1 MLIAVETF
9 FLILTMIVVWTY
21 ILSGTYYRVHR
32 LLPLIM
38 GLIVAF
44 QFCELAR
51 LIFGFNFV
59 FRRLNDLILIQACYF
74 VACYFED
81 YLEVKIPRPV
91 HFICFIL
98 MLSTDAVVF
107 SQSVDHPLYR
117 IFMLVFF
124 LVCVVL
130 VVSLQVR
137 ATFVQ
142 SYSRREGKINALIGI
157 ALGVPGIVVL
167 YDTVFGEPNGFQL
180 VICLEVSLF
189 IIWYLV
195 VSGQIIDTRSVL
207 NESVFDSSE
216 IPTMLFDTDFYL
228 ITANDVA
235 KKMLVEKGFLSENMR
250 KKEYRKLAAAVRVK
264 IDGQEEVIGE
274 GTYRWQ
280 ITNVEYKGRISG
292 YITQLLD
299 VSAQKEETRQME
311 MLKDAA
317 EEQSVLKAK
326 FLAMQ
331 SHELRSPLQ
340 AIIGISQILSAKK
353 EISPQDRRLAQHINS
368 SGNTLLRI
376 VNSILDF
383 SKLEAGH
390 FELTSRP
397 YDFMAVLM
405 ELAQMSLVNL
415 DKKPVLFSIEV
426 QSMYPSVVVGDEMCV
441 KEMIQNILS
450 NAIKFTSEG
459 EIRCYIEFSEVP
471 DGVVMTCKVKDTG
484 TGMTPEQQEHIFDDY
499 ASYASQ
505 TAKEGTGLGLS
516 LVSRMAKMMHGGAW
530 AESDGVTGSTIGFAI
545 LQGVAD
551 NAERKPPTSIDQF
564 SFKGNKLNSANRVHP
579 SYCYP
584 DANVLIVDD
593 MQINRH
599 ILKELT
605 EPWKFKV
612 DEADDGTT
620 AVEAVKNN
628 HYDLIVLDLRMEK
641 MNGDEAARII
651 RGMCDTPLILMS
663 ANLFDNTRDEYLTKG
678 FDAIL
683 SKPLE
688 MPEIKG
694 VLESFLPEE
703 KRIAAEDVTE
713 AAERDSFRQI
723 ETKKKTLQTFRGEI
737 YEAGLDIQKTYM
749 LDINLFQTRV
759 HGIKGAARQLGY
771 VYVAD
776 KSEIMEMAAK
786 AGHTSYIERYIN
798 EYADDLFATVDEL
811 DSEIQLVDMEINRNP
826 GKSTAKISASREEID
841 KLFSEMKEGFELYN
855 YDKIEECANKLDAL
869 ALDDS
874 ERAFLDEAVKA
885 LEDFDYEL
893 GVKLFVDRQRLA

>member
-9 FLILTMIVVWTY
+9 FLILTMIVIWTY
-21 ILSGTYYRVHR
+21 IMSGTYYRVHR
-32 LLPLIM
+32 LLPVIMVLIA
-38 GLIVAF
+38 AF
-44 QFCELAR
+44 QFSELSR
-51 LIFGFNFV
+51 LVFGYDDV
-59 FRRLNDLILIQACYF
+59 FRRLNDIVLIQACYY
-74 VACYFED
+74 VVCYFED
-81 YLEVKIPRPV
+81 YLEIKIPRPL
-91 HFICFIL
+91 HYIAFLL
-98 MLSTDAVVF
+98 MLVTDAMVF
-107 SQSVDHPLYR
+107 TQEIGHPLYR
-117 IFMLVFF
+117 ISVPVFF

-130 VVSLQVR
+130 VVYLQAR

-142 SYSRREGKINALIGI
+142 SYSRRESKINVLIGI

-167 YDTVFGEPNGFQL
+167 YDCIFGESNGFQL
-180 VICLEVSLF
+180 VISLEISLL

-195 VSGQIIDTRSVL
+195 VSGQIIDTRAVL
-207 NESVFDSSE
+207 NDNVFESSD

-235 KKMLVEKGFLSENMR
+235 KKILIEKGFLSENMR
-250 KKEYRKLAAAVRVK
+250 KGEYRKLAAAIRVK
-264 IDGQEEVIGE
+264 KDGQEEIIGND
-274 GTYRWQ
+274 TYRWQ
-280 ITNVEYKGRISG
+280 ITNVEHKGRIGG

-311 MLKDAA
+311 ILKDAA
-317 EEQSVLKAK
+317 EEQNVMKAQ

-390 FELTSRP
+390 FELSSRP

-415 DKKPVLFSIEV
+415 DKKPILFSIEV
-426 QSMYPSVVVGDEMCV
+426 QSMYPSFLVGDEMCV

-471 DGVVMTCKVKDTG
+471 DGVVMTCTVKDTG

-516 LVSRMAKMMHGGAW
+516 IVSRMAKMMQGGAW
-530 AESDGVTGSTIGFAI
+530 AESDGVSGSTIGFAI

-551 NAERKPPTSIDQF
+551 NSEKKPPTSIDQF
-564 SFKGNKLNSANRVHP
+564 SFKGSKLTSANRVHP

-584 DANVLIVDD
+584 DANVLFVDD
-593 MQINRH
+593 MAINRH

-605 EPWKFKV
+605 EPWKFNV

-628 HYDLIVLDLRMEK
+628 PYDLIILDLRMEK

-663 ANLFDNTRDEYLTKG
+663 ANLFDNTRDEYLTRG
-678 FDAIL
+678 FDAVL

-688 MPEIKG
+688 MPEIKS
-694 VLESFLPEE
+694 VLETFLPED
-703 KRIAAEDVTE
+703 KRVAAEDVTE
-713 AAERDSFRQI
+713 DADRDSFKQI
-723 ETKKKTLQTFRGEI
+723 ETKRKTLQTFRGEI

-749 LDINLFQTRV
+749 MDMNLFQTRV

-771 VYVAD
+771 TYVAD
-776 KSEIMEMAAK
+776 KSEVMEMAAK
-786 AGHTSYIERYIN
+786 AGHTAYIERYIN

-811 DSEIQLVDMEINRNP
+811 DSELQHVEMEISRNP
-826 GKSTAKISASREEID
+826 ERNKVKISASREEID
-841 KLFSEMKEGFELYN
+841 KLFAEMKEGFEQYN
-855 YDKIEECANKLDAL
+855 YDKIEDSANKLDAL

-874 ERAFLDEAVKA
+874 ERAFLNEAVKA
-885 LEDFDYEL
+885 MEDFDYEM
-893 GVKLFVDRQRLA
+893 GVKLFGDRQRLI